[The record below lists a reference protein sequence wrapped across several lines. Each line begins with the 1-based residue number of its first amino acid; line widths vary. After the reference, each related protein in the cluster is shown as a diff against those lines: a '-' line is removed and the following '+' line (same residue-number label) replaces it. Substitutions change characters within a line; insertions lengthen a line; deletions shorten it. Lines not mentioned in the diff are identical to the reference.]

1 MVNSML
7 RFFRTIRKKLIDE
20 DNVRKYLLY
29 SIGEILL
36 VVIGILIALQVNN
49 WNEER
54 KNRAQAEKHLE
65 TIRLNLVDDIA
76 QAENLLLET
85 ETAIE
90 YADIFFEQFKTLRAL
105 DNNVQMYLIY
115 LMFERE
121 MEVNKSGMNTLLS
134 TNGLSSVNEQLQ
146 SKLLE
151 YYRHTEQL
159 KRREEN
165 ANTEIKT
172 MYEPYAQANYH
183 WIYNKTNPWH
193 RQIEYYKDDPRPF
206 QDIDQKLESII
217 NDKQMEMMV
226 VRRIYQIR
234 LLADFYSKTIE
245 LAEDIISHIENK

>member
-1 MVNSML
+1 MI
-7 RFFRTIRKKLIDE
+7 RFFRHIRKKLIEE

-29 SIGEILL
+29 AIGEILL
-36 VVIGILIALQVNN
+36 VVVGILIALQVNN

-54 KNRAQAEKHLE
+54 KSRAQAEKHLE
-65 TIRLNLVDDIA
+65 TIRLNLEDDIA

-90 YADIFFEQFKTLRAL
+90 YANIFFEQFKTLRAR

-121 MEVNKSGMNTLLS
+121 IEVNESGMNVLLS
-134 TNGLSSVNEQLQ
+134 TNGLPSVNEQLQ

-151 YYRHTEQL
+151 YYRHIGQL

-172 MYEPYAQANYH
+172 MFEPYVKANYY

-193 RQIEYYKDDPRPF
+193 RQIEYYKDDPRPL
-206 QDIDQKLESII
+206 QDIDQKLDSII

-226 VRRIYQIR
+226 VGRIYQVR
-234 LLADFYSKTIE
+234 VLADFYSMSIE
-245 LAEDIISHIENK
+245 LAEDIISDIENK

>member
-1 MVNSML
+1 ML

-20 DNVRKYLLY
+20 DNIRKYLLY
-29 SIGEILL
+29 AIGEILL
-36 VVIGILIALQVNN
+36 VVIGILVALQVNN

-65 TIRLNLVDDIA
+65 TIRLNLEDDIA

-90 YADIFFEQFKTLRAL
+90 YANIFFEQFKTLLAR

-121 MEVNKSGMNTLLS
+121 IEVNESGMNVLLS
-134 TNGLSSVNEQLQ
+134 TNGLPSVNEQLQ

-151 YYRHTEQL
+151 YYRHIGQL

-172 MYEPYAQANYH
+172 MFEPYVKANYY

-193 RQIEYYKDDPRPF
+193 RQIAYYKDDPRPL
-206 QDIDQKLESII
+206 QDINQNLDSII

-226 VRRIYQIR
+226 VGRIYQLR
-234 LLADFYSKTIE
+234 VLADFYSMSIE
-245 LAEDIISHIENK
+245 LAEEIITDIEN